1 MNFIDAY
8 HTYLSAE
15 LSQVFHKKSFRCDEQ
30 HFYLLFLH
38 GIYHLLL
45 QLVVLLTVY
54 GGSWNEVR

>member
-8 HTYLSAE
+8 HTYLSAK
-15 LSQVFHKKSFRCDEQ
+15 LSQVFHEKSFRCDEQ

-38 GIYHLLL
+38 CLYHLLL